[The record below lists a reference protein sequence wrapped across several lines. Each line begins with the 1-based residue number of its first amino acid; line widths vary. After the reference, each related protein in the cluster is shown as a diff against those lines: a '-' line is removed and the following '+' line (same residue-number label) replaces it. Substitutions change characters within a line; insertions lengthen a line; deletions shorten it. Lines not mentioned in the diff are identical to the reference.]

1 MKRGSI
7 LKEGIISI
15 GWKGTYMKKIGI
27 YVCGNVS
34 KKCTG
39 NGCMRAFN
47 ENKDSFGDYDK
58 SEYKL
63 VAFNNCS
70 GCDEAPMEELLV
82 KIEKFKKAEADT
94 IHLSSCIRSKCNHY
108 QEFVEE
114 LSKNFDVMGYTHG
127 SAEGK
132 KNNTMN
138 KKKVRIEEN
147 KIQ

>member
-7 LKEGIISI
+7 RKEGIISI

-47 ENKDSFGDYDK
+47 ENKDSFGDYDE